1 MSTPETVQVALPV
14 PLPGL
19 FDYLPP
25 EGQAPPMPGARVS
38 VPFGRRRL
46 IGIVVSSGAKPMVDV
61 AALKRIEQVLASNEL
76 PGELLELLNWT
87 TRYYA
92 APIGELVTLGLPL
105 ALRRLK
111 PFQPQSSSWLKL
123 TDAGR
128 NAGLKRAPRQ
138 LQLQQLLMQR
148 PQARAQLLAQGFN
161 SALLRKMHS
170 DGLIEPSDPPL
181 PCAEP
186 GPKLNADQNQAVTE
200 ILHSRAEFKSFL
212 LAGVTGSGK
221 TEVYLSAAKP
231 VLEAGRQVLILVPEI
246 GLTPQFVR
254 RIEARLGQMAWVYH
268 SGLSDG
274 ERLETWQAAR
284 CGRARVL
291 IGTRSAVFLPLREA
305 GLIVVDEE
313 HDSSFKQF
321 DGARYHARDVA
332 VKRASVLQIPIVLG
346 SATPSL
352 ESLHNAEQH
361 RYHMLLLPE
370 RAGQAKMPHWRI
382 EDMRGSRAEAGL
394 TDDLLRRIR
403 VRLEQGEQVLIYR
416 NRRGYAPVLIC
427 NECGWQADCPHCSA
441 HLTWHRAG
449 ARVRCHHCGFTRP
462 LPARCPDCQ
471 SPDLYAAG
479 SGTERIEQAL
489 TQALP
494 DVPILRVDRD
504 SIRQRADFQQL
515 IDRVGKGEPCV
526 IVGTQMI
533 AKGHHWPGIGLAVVL
548 DADQS
553 LFSADFR
560 GPERLAQTLFQVA
573 GRAGRVRPGEFILQ
587 TRQPEHPLIHQLM
600 NGDYLTAAR
609 WLLAERIAAGL
620 PPAGALALLRAEAR
634 HADQAERFL
643 HQAAGRINDKTIH
656 IAGPLPALLQRR
668 AGHWR
673 YQLWLSSHQRG
684 ALVRLAGRLLELLT
698 DLPDARRVRW
708 HIDVDPLD
716 F

>member
-1 MSTPETVQVALPV
+1 MNTPRALQVALPV
-14 PLPGL
+14 PLRGL

-25 EGQAPPMPGARVS
+25 EDQAMPEPGARVC

-46 IGIVVSSGAKPMVDV
+46 IGIVVSSTVESSVDTV
-61 AALKRIEQVLASNEL
+61 ALKRIEQVLAPAEL
-76 PGELLELLNWT
+76 PDELLELLIWT

-92 APIGELVTLGLPL
+92 APVGELVTLGLPL

-111 PFQPQSSSWLKL
+111 PFQPLSAVWLKL
-123 TDAGR
+123 SEAGR
-128 NAGLKRAPRQ
+128 SADLKRAPRQ
-138 LQLQQLLMQR
+138 QQLQQRLIQGPRTRAWLLE
-148 PQARAQLLAQGFN
+148 QGFS
-161 SALLRKMHS
+161 SALLRKMQV
-170 DGLIEPSDPPL
+170 DGLIEPGDRPL
-181 PCAEP
+181 PQAQP
-186 GPKLNADQNQAVTE
+186 GPELNADQNRAVAE
-200 ILHSRAEFKSFL
+200 IQQSDRQFKSFL

-221 TEVYLSAAKP
+221 TEVYLRAAQP
-231 VLEAGRQVLILVPEI
+231 VLERGRQVLILLPEI

-254 RIEARLGQMAWVYH
+254 RIEARLGQTAWVYH

-274 ERLETWQAAR
+274 ERLATWQAAR
-284 CGRARVL
+284 SGHARVL
-291 IGTRSAVFLPLREA
+291 IGTRSAVFLPLHDV

-321 DGARYHARDVA
+321 DGMRYHARDVA
-332 VKRASVLQIPIVLG
+332 VKRASRLQIPIVLG

-352 ESLHNAEQH
+352 ESLHNAEQG
-361 RYHMLLLPE
+361 RYRMLLLPE
-370 RAGQAKMPHWRI
+370 RVGQVEMPRWRI

-403 VRLEQGEQVLIYR
+403 ARLELGEQVLIYR

-441 HLTWHRAG
+441 HLTWHRAS
-449 ARVRCHHCGFTRP
+449 AQVRCHHCGYSRP
-462 LPARCPDCQ
+462 LPARCPECQ

-479 SGTERIEQAL
+479 SGTERIEQVLA
-489 TQALP
+489 QALP

-504 SIRQRADFQQL
+504 SIRGRADFDAL
-515 IDRVGKGEPCV
+515 IEQVGRGQPCV

-573 GRAGRVRPGEFILQ
+573 GRAGRQRPGEFILQ
-587 TRQPEHPLIHQLM
+587 TRQPEHPLIDRLM
-600 NGDYLTAAR
+600 QADYLNAAR
-609 WLLAERIAAGL
+609 WLLAERSAAGL
-620 PPAGALALLRAEAR
+620 PPVGALALLRAEAR
-634 HADQAERFL
+634 QAGQAQAFL
-643 HQAAGRINDKTIH
+643 HQAANRVDDKNIY

-668 AGHWR
+668 AGYWR
-673 YQLWLSSHQRG
+673 YQLWLNSRRRS
-684 ALVRLAGRLLELLT
+684 ALISLVGDLSERLA
-698 DLPDARRVRW
+698 DLPEARRVRW

-716 F
+716 V